1 MATRPGWGEAG
12 AAARAKSSAEGQGR
26 GRGVWVCSRR
36 QRGCSA
42 WSPMFFAPASR
53 RFPGRTAPPA
63 PFGPVGLV
71 TSAGRCVVGTVASVT
86 AGPEYLLP
94 VQDCPERFSLL
105 RLRPWPRQHP
115 ESPGAPPWGRELT
128 RAAPAP
134 ETLGAS
140 PPQRSWSPLHAA
152 GSCSRARCE
161 RSARPLSTSWSWG
174 NLHSG
179 EGRGRSVKPAG
190 VPLSTG
196 PCATA
201 QAQVARPQTR
211 T

>member
-12 AAARAKSSAEGQGR
+12 AAAQAKSSAEGQGR
-26 GRGVWVCSRR
+26 GRGVWVWSRR

-42 WSPMFFAPASR
+42 WSPMFPAPASR

-86 AGPEYLLP
+86 AGPEHLLP

-115 ESPGAPPWGRELT
+115 ESPGAPPWGWELT
-128 RAAPAP
+128 RRRP
-134 ETLGAS
+134 
-140 PPQRSWSPLHAA
+140 
-152 GSCSRARCE
+152 
-161 RSARPLSTSWSWG
+161 SA
-174 NLHSG
+174 
-179 EGRGRSVKPAG
+179 
-190 VPLSTG
+190 
-196 PCATA
+196 
-201 QAQVARPQTR
+201 
-211 T
+211 